1 MATHLLRIAA
11 FAGIGLASTTST
23 VGAQPLAFGYV
34 FLSPMAV
41 TNLGIRTVALSAGG
55 GAERWVGNGV
65 SVGGEVGVV
74 TFPSVERRSGCCVDS
89 AEAGS
94 SVLFSANASRHF
106 GGSDREMR
114 WRPFATGGLSFVPGA
129 LALFN
134 AGGGVDRWV
143 SPHIGLRLE
152 VRDQF
157 FVGGDPVRPGSIL
170 LGFRAG
176 LVFR

>member
-1 MATHLLRIAA
+1 MGAHLLRVAA
-11 FAGIGLASTTST
+11 LAGIGLASTASIA
-23 VGAQPLAFGYV
+23 GAQPVAFGYA

-41 TNLGIRTVALSAGG
+41 TNLGIRAIAFSAGG

-74 TFPSVERRSGCCVDS
+74 TFPSVERRSNCCVDS
-89 AEAGS
+89 ADAGS

-106 GGSDREMR
+106 GGSDRGTG

-134 AGGGVDRWV
+134 AGGGVDRWM

-157 FVGGDPVRPGSIL
+157 FVGGDPIRPGSIL

-176 LVFR
+176 LVFH